1 MNLYSLF
8 DVRTERAHISVESS
22 NRRSDSRVA
31 RGTVDDQIALYGV
44 NKTAFHLHRTQG
56 IIKAECHQV
65 DNRPIVTT
73 FSACYVQISIQL
85 KTLLLDAED
94 DSGRPVIGSLQ
105 TAYKL
110 FSLVSVCLY
119 VLRDQRRNRF

>member
-1 MNLYSLF
+1 MCTFPLNQ
-8 DVRTERAHISVESS
+8 VIVGVTA
-22 NRRSDSRVA
+22 VA
-31 RGTVDDQIALYGV
+31 RGTVDDSIALYGV

-56 IIKAECHQV
+56 IIKPECHQV

-85 KTLLLDAED
+85 KTLPLDAED

-119 VLRDQRRNRF
+119 VLRDQRRNWF